1 MHPAA
6 DQFFNRAKKW
16 QEEMQALRSIIL
28 SCKLEEEFKWMHP
41 CYTLEGNNVVLIHAF
56 KEYCALLFF
65 KGVLMKDPQ
74 QMLVQQTAN
83 VQDRRQLRFTNLASI
98 RQQKAVIKKYIQ
110 EAIRVEASG
119 AKVEYKKTEAY
130 AMPEELKKRLAK
142 DKKLKAAFEKLT
154 PGRQRG
160 YILFIGSAK
169 QAATRESRI
178 EKYMP
183 KILAGKGLDD

>member
-1 MHPAA
+1 MHSAA
-6 DQFFNRAKKW
+6 EQFFNRAKKW
-16 QEEMQALRSIIL
+16 KEEMQALRSIIL
-28 SCKLEEEFKWMHP
+28 SCKLEEDFKWMHP

-74 QMLVQQTAN
+74 QLLIQQTAN

-142 DKKLKAAFEKLT
+142 DKKLKTAFEKLT

-169 QAATRESRI
+169 QSATRESRI
-178 EKYMP
+178 DKYIPNIM
-183 KILAGKGLDD
+183 AGKGPDE

>member
-1 MHPAA
+1 
-6 DQFFNRAKKW
+6 
-16 QEEMQALRSIIL
+16 
-28 SCKLEEEFKWMHP
+28 MHP

-74 QMLVQQTAN
+74 QLLIQQTAN

-98 RQQKAVIKKYIQ
+98 MQQKAVIKKYIQ